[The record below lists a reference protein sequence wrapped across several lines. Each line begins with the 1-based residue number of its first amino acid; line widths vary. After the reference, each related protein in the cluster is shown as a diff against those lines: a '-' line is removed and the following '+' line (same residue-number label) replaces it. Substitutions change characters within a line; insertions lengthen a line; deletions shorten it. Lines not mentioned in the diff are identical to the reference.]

1 MAQSMDK
8 ITPTTVLM
16 YYDFPQVFIGRSAV
30 DQNYC
35 CMIISEEESGPKYI
49 CTPISNHRSI
59 ELSTGRID
67 LRQVFEVPE
76 SAKFFHAYCEPS
88 CEDAINLHLQD
99 MVICPEALLPKAGL
113 IFEEYDEVA
122 SKALELNA
130 TVSYASLSVPES
142 EKQTRIRSTTLA
154 QFLTHYQNAV
164 KLIAKRTAK
173 ELRRQIGKDSNTHSL
188 DVFGFSRGSFT
199 VQLRSSNDGDL
210 FADNHVLTTTLYSLG
225 EFLENTENPDAA
237 IEYLHSI
244 KVHAA
249 SSLIRLLEFLDE
261 NKCPLKQQWATP
273 RIGES
278 RTSKTTVNGVRNLI
292 EICKQRKDLTEVTVV
307 LVGVVSTASING
319 NTWKLLN
326 EEDGVQ
332 YSGDVQEGSN
342 ISMGGI
348 VIQKKRYKF
357 HCIERIDLNIGTGQE
372 KTQLSVF
379 DIEEL
384 AGAPN

>member
-1 MAQSMDK
+1 M
-8 ITPTTVLM
+8 
-16 YYDFPQVFIGRSAV
+16 

-35 CMIISEEESGPKYI
+35 CMVISEEENGPRYL
-49 CTPISNHRSI
+49 CTPISNIRSV

-67 LRQVFEVPE
+67 LRRVFETPE
-76 SAKFFHAYCEPS
+76 SATFFHAYCEPS
-88 CEDAINLHLQD
+88 TEDAINLHLQN
-99 MVICPEALLPKAGL
+99 ITSCPETQLPKPGL

-122 SKALELNA
+122 SKALELNS
-130 TVSYASLSVPES
+130 TVSYASLSVPEA
-142 EKQTRIRSTTLA
+142 EKQPRIRSTTLA

-173 ELRRQIGKDSNTHSL
+173 ELKRQIGKDSSTHSL
-188 DVFGFSRGSFT
+188 DVFGFSHGSFT

-210 FADNHVLTTTLYSLG
+210 FGDNHVLTATLDRLG
-225 EFLENTENPDAA
+225 VFLNNTENPEAA

-244 KVHAA
+244 KGHAA

-278 RTSKTTVNGVRNLI
+278 HTSKTTVNGVKNLI
-292 EICKQRKDLTEVTVV
+292 EICKQRQDLTEVIVV
-307 LVGVVSTASING
+307 LVGIVSTASING

-332 YSGDVQEGSN
+332 YSGDVSEGSN
-342 ISMGGI
+342 ISMSGI
-348 VIQKKRYKF
+348 VIQKKHYKF

-379 DIEEL
+379 NIEEVPE
-384 AGAPN
+384 ASN

>member
-1 MAQSMDK
+1 
-8 ITPTTVLM
+8 M
-16 YYDFPQVFIGRSAV
+16 YYDFPQVFVGKSAV

-35 CMIISEEESGPKYI
+35 CMVISEGKNGPKYL
-49 CTPISNHRSI
+49 CTPISNTRSVQ
-59 ELSTGRID
+59 LSTGRID
-67 LRQVFEVPE
+67 LRRIFETPE
-76 SAKFFHAYCEPS
+76 SVTFFHAYCEPS
-88 CEDAINLHLQD
+88 TEDAINLHLQD
-99 MVICPEALLPKAGL
+99 INSCPENQLPKPGL
-113 IFEEYDEVA
+113 IFEDYDEVA

-142 EKQTRIRSTTLA
+142 EMQTRIRSTTLA
-154 QFLTHYQNAV
+154 QFLTHYQNVV

-173 ELRRQIGKDSNTHSL
+173 ELKQQVAKDSSTHSL
-188 DVFGFSRGSFT
+188 DVFGFSQGSFT
-199 VQLRSSNDGDL
+199 VQLRSSSDGDL
-210 FADNHVLTTTLYSLG
+210 FGDNHVLTATFDRLG
-225 EFLENTENPDAA
+225 EFINNIETPEVA

-244 KVHAA
+244 KGHAA

-292 EICKQRKDLTEVTVV
+292 EICKQRRDLTEVIVV
-307 LVGVVSTASING
+307 LVGIVSTASING

-326 EEDGVQ
+326 DEDGVQ
-332 YSGDVQEGSN
+332 YSGDVGEDSN
-342 ISMGGI
+342 ISMSGI

-357 HCIERIDLNIGTGQE
+357 HCVEKIDLNIGTGQE

-379 DIEEL
+379 NIEG
-384 AGAPN
+384 ADGAPN

>member
-1 MAQSMDK
+1 MDK
-8 ITPTTVLM
+8 ITPTIVLM
-16 YYDFPQVFIGRSAV
+16 YYDFPQVFVGKSDV

-35 CMIISEEESGPKYI
+35 CMVISEEENGPKYL
-49 CTPISNHRSI
+49 CTPISNARSV

-67 LRQVFEVPE
+67 LRRVFETPE
-76 SAKFFHAYCEPS
+76 SATFFHAYCEPS
-88 CEDAINLHLQD
+88 TEYAINLHLQD
-99 MVICPEALLPKAGL
+99 IISCPEIQLPKPGL

-130 TVSYASLSVPES
+130 TVSFASLSVPES

-173 ELRRQIGKDSNTHSL
+173 ELKRQIGKDSSTHSL
-188 DVFGFSRGSFT
+188 DVFGFSHGSFT

-210 FADNHVLTTTLYSLG
+210 FGDNHILTATLDRLG
-225 EFLENTENPDAA
+225 EFLNNIENPEAA
-237 IEYLHSI
+237 IGYLHSI
-244 KVHAA
+244 KGHAA

-261 NKCPLKQQWATP
+261 NNCPLKQQWATP

-292 EICKQRKDLTEVTVV
+292 EICKQRQDLTEVIVV
-307 LVGVVSTASING
+307 LVGIVSTASING
-319 NTWKLLN
+319 NTWKFLN

-332 YSGDVQEGSN
+332 YSGDVSEGSK
-342 ISMGGI
+342 ISMSGI

-372 KTQLSVF
+372 KAQLSVF
-379 DIEEL
+379 NIEEV

>member
-1 MAQSMDK
+1 MDK
-8 ITPTTVLM
+8 ITPTIVLM
-16 YYDFPQVFIGRSAV
+16 YYDFPQVFVGRSAV

-35 CMIISEEESGPKYI
+35 CMVISEGEAGPKYL
-49 CTPISNHRSI
+49 CTPISNTRAV

-67 LRQVFEVPE
+67 LRRVFETPE
-76 SAKFFHAYCEPS
+76 STAFFHAYCEPS
-88 CEDAINLHLQD
+88 AEDAINLHLQD
-99 MVICPEALLPKAGL
+99 MKSCPENQLPKPGL

-142 EKQTRIRSTTLA
+142 EKKTRIRSTTLA

-173 ELRRQIGKDSNTHSL
+173 ELKRQIGKDSSTHSL
-188 DVFGFSRGSFT
+188 DVFGFSHGSFT

-210 FADNHVLTTTLYSLG
+210 FGDNQVLSATLDRLG
-225 EFLENTENPDAA
+225 DFLHNIDTPEAA

-244 KVHAA
+244 KGHAA

-278 RTSKTTVNGVRNLI
+278 RISKTTVNGVRNLI
-292 EICKQRKDLTEVTVV
+292 EICKQRQDLTEETVV
-307 LVGVVSTASING
+307 LVGIVLAASING

-326 EEDGVQ
+326 DEDGVQ
-332 YSGDVQEGSN
+332 YSGNVSEGSN
-342 ISMGGI
+342 ISMSGI

-357 HCIERIDLNIGTGQE
+357 YCIERISLNIGTGRE
-372 KTQLSVF
+372 KTQLSVSN
-379 DIEEL
+379 IEDV

>member
-1 MAQSMDK
+1 MDK
-8 ITPTTVLM
+8 ITPTIVLM
-16 YYDFPQVFIGRSAV
+16 YYDFPQVFVGKSAV

-35 CMIISEEESGPKYI
+35 CMIISEEDSGPKYI
-49 CTPISNHRSI
+49 CTPISSQRSI

-67 LRQVFEVPE
+67 LRRVFEAPE
-76 SAKFFHAYCEPS
+76 SAKFFHAYCEAS
-88 CEDAINLHLQD
+88 NEDTINLYLQD
-99 MVICPEALLPKAGL
+99 MATCPEALLPKAGL

-130 TVSYASLSVPES
+130 TVSYVSLSVPES

-154 QFLTHYQNAV
+154 QFLTHYQNVV
-164 KLIAKRTAK
+164 KFIAKRMAK
-173 ELRRQIGKDSNTHSL
+173 ELKHQIGKGGNTHGL

-210 FADNHVLTTTLYSLG
+210 FADNHVLASALDCLG
-225 EFLENTENPDAA
+225 EFLENIENPDVA

-244 KVHAA
+244 KGHAA

-261 NKCPLKQQWATP
+261 NKCPFKQQWATP
-273 RIGES
+273 RIGDS
-278 RTSKTTVNGVRNLI
+278 RISKTTVNGVRNLI

-342 ISMGGI
+342 ISMGGM

-357 HCIERIDLNIGTGQE
+357 HCIERVDLNIGTGQE

-379 DIEEL
+379 AIEEL

>member
-1 MAQSMDK
+1 MDK

-16 YYDFPQVFIGRSAV
+16 YYDLPQVFVGRSAV

-49 CTPISNHRSI
+49 CTPISNQRSI

-67 LRQVFEVPE
+67 LRRVFEEPQ
-76 SAKFFHAYCEPS
+76 SAKFFLAYCES
-88 CEDAINLHLQD
+88 SDEDAINLHLQD
-99 MVICPEALLPKAGL
+99 VEACPEALLPKHGL

-154 QFLTHYQNAV
+154 QFLNHYQNAV
-164 KLIAKRTAK
+164 KLIARRTAK
-173 ELRRQIGKDSNTHSL
+173 ELNRQISKDSNTHSL
-188 DVFGFSRGSFT
+188 DVFGFSHGSFT

-210 FADNHVLTTTLYSLG
+210 FADNHVLTTTLERLG
-225 EFLENTENPDAA
+225 EFLNNIESPDLA

-244 KVHAA
+244 KGHAA

-292 EICKQRKDLTEVTVV
+292 EICKQRKDLTEVTVI
-307 LVGVVSTASING
+307 LVGIVSTASING
-319 NTWKLLN
+319 NTWKLFN
-326 EEDGVQ
+326 EDDGVQ
-332 YSGDVQEGSN
+332 YSGDVREGSS

-379 DIEEL
+379 HIEEL
-384 AGAPN
+384 ADEPN

>member
-1 MAQSMDK
+1 MDK

-16 YYDFPQVFIGRSAV
+16 YYDFPQVFVGKSAV

-35 CMIISEEESGPKYI
+35 CMIISEEENGPKYI
-49 CTPISNHRSI
+49 CTAISNQRSI

-67 LRQVFEVPE
+67 LRRVFEAPE
-76 SAKFFHAYCEPS
+76 SAKFFHAYCEAS
-88 CEDAINLHLQD
+88 NEDAINLHLQD
-99 MVICPEALLPKAGL
+99 MVACPQALLPKAGL

-142 EKQTRIRSTTLA
+142 EKQSRIRSTTLA
-154 QFLTHYQNAV
+154 QFLTHYQNVV
-164 KLIAKRTAK
+164 KLIAKRAAK
-173 ELRRQIGKDSNTHSL
+173 ELKRQVAKDSYAHSL
-188 DVFGFSRGSFT
+188 DVFGFSHGSFT

-210 FADNHVLTTTLYSLG
+210 FADNHVLTSTLDRLS
-225 EFLENTENPDAA
+225 EFIENIENPDKA

-244 KVHAA
+244 RGHAA
-249 SSLIRLLEFLDE
+249 SSIIRLLEFLDE

-273 RIGES
+273 RLGES
-278 RTSKTTVNGVRNLI
+278 RTSKTTVSGVRNLI

-307 LVGVVSTASING
+307 LTGVVSSASING

-332 YSGDVQEGSN
+332 YNGDVQEGSN

-379 DIEEL
+379 DIEDL
-384 AGAPN
+384 SVMPN